1 MKGVEGIQGDY
12 TMNILGTQLSVEN
25 YKALKLA
32 MAAQLPSLNVQTIN
46 AGGKFAVNGNVT
58 PDDVAAI
65 SALYDE
71 HSAAIDSGFSML
83 VHQAAQR
90 RRNQTHNATMK
101 RQANSLR
108 FGRW

>member
-1 MKGVEGIQGDY
+1 MKGVGRKQRNYI
-12 TMNILGTQLSVEN
+12 MNVIGTQLNAEN

-32 MAAQLPSLNVQTIN
+32 MAAQLPGLNVQTIN

-58 PDDVAAI
+58 PADVAAI
-65 SALYDE
+65 AAIYAE
-71 HSAAIDSGFSML
+71 YSAAIDSGFSML

-90 RRNQTHNATMK
+90 RRSQTHNATMK
-101 RQANSLR
+101 RQANALR

>member
-1 MKGVEGIQGDY
+1 
-12 TMNILGTQLSVEN
+12 MNVIGMQLSVEN
-25 YKALKLA
+25 YKSLKLA
-32 MAAQLPSLNVQTIN
+32 MAAQLPGLNVQTVN

-58 PDDVAAI
+58 PADVAAI

-83 VHQAAQR
+83 VHQATQR
-90 RRNQTHNATMK
+90 RRSQTHNATMK
-101 RQANSLR
+101 RQANALR

>member
-1 MKGVEGIQGDY
+1 
-12 TMNILGTQLSVEN
+12 MNVIGTQLSVEN
-25 YKALKLA
+25 YKALKMA
-32 MAAQLPSLNVQTIN
+32 MAAQLSGLNVQTIN

-58 PDDVAAI
+58 PADVAAI

-71 HSAAIDSGFSML
+71 HSAAVDNGFSML
-83 VHQAAQR
+83 VHQATQR

>member
-1 MKGVEGIQGDY
+1 
-12 TMNILGTQLSVEN
+12 MNVIGTQLNAEN
-25 YKALKLA
+25 YKALKMA
-32 MAAQLPSLNVQTIN
+32 MAEQLPSLNVQTVN

-58 PDDVAAI
+58 PADVAAI

-83 VHQAAQR
+83 VHQATQR
-90 RRNQTHNATMK
+90 RRSQTHNATAK

>member
-32 MAAQLPSLNVQTIN
+32 MAQRLPGLNVQTIN
-46 AGGKFAVNGNVT
+46 AAGKFAVNGNVT

-65 SALYDE
+65 SALYGE
-71 HSAAIDSGFSML
+71 CSAAIDSGFSML

-90 RRNQTHNATMK
+90 RRSQTHNAAMK

>member
-1 MKGVEGIQGDY
+1 
-12 TMNILGTQLSVEN
+12 MNVIGTQLSVEN

-32 MAAQLPSLNVQTIN
+32 MAQRLPGLNVQTVN

-58 PDDVAAI
+58 PADVAAI

-83 VHQAAQR
+83 VHQATQR
-90 RRNQTHNATMK
+90 RRNQTHNATVK
-101 RQANSLR
+101 RQANALR